1 MLTVGNEARIMLY
14 SILCSTLL
22 GKKLLMVS
30 IQGEFCVKKWMCLKS
45 IILSD
50 IYQIHKLKISHGFSF
65 ETQNINKLN
74 PNYK

>member
-1 MLTVGNEARIMLY
+1 MGNEARIMLY
-14 SILCSTLL
+14 SILWSTLL

-30 IQGEFCVKKWMCLKS
+30 IQGEFCAEKWMCLKS